1 MSEPSTS
8 SIFSQI
14 LGGAKDLAKT
24 YVEYKASEGPK
35 QKLAPDPEFATAG
48 TGANPAPMAV
58 TGMPFD
64 PKWVFVGVV
73 ALVVILGGVAY
84 VAKK

>member
-24 YVEYKASEGPK
+24 YVEFKQSEGPK
-35 QKLAPDPEFATAG
+35 QQLAPDPQFATEG
-48 TGANPAPMAV
+48 MGANPAPVAAK
-58 TGMPFD
+58 MPID
-64 PKWVFVGVV
+64 PKWVFMGVV
-73 ALVVILGGVAY
+73 AVVVILGGVAY
-84 VAKK
+84 MAKK